1 MRSPPSSAEKK
12 PVPSRSMPPLSMEE
26 VVMLLG
32 LPASKADKLR
42 AGDVFTGP
50 SGLAGLLTVEMKD
63 DVPVSARPTV
73 MLGLKAS
80 ELAGSEVQQLL
91 ELQTWL
97 MSSGLWYLGAAADG
111 ELHLT
116 ALQTFNTSEDVASA
130 IDLAN
135 VTAWVALS
143 ALLETMGANDGTS
156 SSGEVR

>member
-1 MRSPPSSAEKK
+1 MRTTPSSAEKK
-12 PVPSRSMPPLSMEE
+12 PVSSRSMPPLSMEE
-26 VVMLLG
+26 LVMLLG
-32 LPASKADKLR
+32 LPVSKADKLK

-50 SGLAGLLTVEMKD
+50 CGLANLLTVEMQD

-111 ELHLT
+111 ELQLT
-116 ALQTFNTSEDVASA
+116 AVQSFNTSVDVASA

-135 VTAWVALS
+135 VTASVALS
-143 ALLETMGANDGTS
+143 ALLEAMAANGGSS
-156 SSGEVR
+156 SSGEAR